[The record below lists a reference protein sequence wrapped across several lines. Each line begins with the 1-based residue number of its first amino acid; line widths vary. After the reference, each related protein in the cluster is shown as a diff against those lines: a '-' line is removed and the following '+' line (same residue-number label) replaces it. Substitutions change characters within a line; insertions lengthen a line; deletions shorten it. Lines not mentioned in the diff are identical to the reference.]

1 MEGGTND
8 ADRRARMDMLQREDA
23 RLIILKALAAQI
35 DETLHS
41 DYLVEELRPFGLRKD
56 RGWVHDELRWMADRG
71 VVRVNEVGTV
81 LVATLTDK
89 GARHLARDIAVDG
102 IKRPSRI

>member
-1 MEGGTND
+1 MDSESAD
-8 ADRRARMDMLQREDA
+8 MDRRQREDA
-23 RLIILKALAAQI
+23 RLIMLKALAAQT

-56 RGWVHDELRWMADRG
+56 RGWVHDELRWMAERG
-71 VVRVNEVGTV
+71 VIRVTPVGSV

-89 GARHLARDIAVDG
+89 GARHLAREIAVDG
-102 IKRPSRI
+102 IKRPSRG